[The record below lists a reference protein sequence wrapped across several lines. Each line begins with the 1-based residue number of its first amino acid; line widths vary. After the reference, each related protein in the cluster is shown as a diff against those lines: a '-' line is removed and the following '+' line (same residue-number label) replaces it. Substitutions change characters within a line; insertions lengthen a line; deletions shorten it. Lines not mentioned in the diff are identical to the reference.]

1 MTTSYYS
8 VGPRNT
14 TNQVSISQLEYRT
27 ILAGEKVTQYEVVFQ
42 DGSFVRQARGDNP
55 NVMDG
60 VGLVSTTVDSGV
72 PSDVIIRGRITNTS
86 WNWTSGL
93 PLYTSDVTSGGL
105 THTAP
110 TASGRVIQKMGVAL
124 TTTVIELNPQRGM
137 VIAE

>member
-86 WNWTSGL
+86 WNWTSGS
-93 PLYTSDVTSGGL
+93 PLYVSATTSGGL

-110 TASGRVIQKMGVAL
+110 TASGHVIQKMGMAL